1 VSGSVSKSKQ
11 FRTAVLVVW
20 LGCAWQATARAQE
33 TPKSNW
39 TSAHAPCARYDDLR
53 KPVLGDIGVRIDATE
68 PWADEFR
75 RALSFWNTV
84 LAANLHEQTDLDSCA
99 VRIVNEGSDILNH
112 GNVARSQLTS
122 WDNFRGMIAVSP
134 GAAKAMSSAEMYG
147 TAVHELGHMLGL
159 KHNASSR
166 SVMYFLNVNG
176 SEVLDRE
183 DILALSTCHKLRMAA
198 VPTFLPI
205 RAVLTVS
212 PIPKPSGS
220 FSSPDW
226 WEQGEPSTLQMAV
239 ALDENRIAPA
249 LGRNLL
255 VQTPIPWK

>member
-1 VSGSVSKSKQ
+1 
-11 FRTAVLVVW
+11 
-20 LGCAWQATARAQE
+20 
-33 TPKSNW
+33 
-39 TSAHAPCARYDDLR
+39 
-53 KPVLGDIGVRIDATE
+53 
-68 PWADEFR
+68 
-75 RALSFWNTV
+75 
-84 LAANLHEQTDLDSCA
+84 
-99 VRIVNEGSDILNH
+99 
-112 GNVARSQLTS
+112 
-122 WDNFRGMIAVSP
+122 
-134 GAAKAMSSAEMYG
+134 
-147 TAVHELGHMLGL
+147 
-159 KHNASSR
+159 
-166 SVMYFLNVNG
+166 
-176 SEVLDRE
+176 
-183 DILALSTCHKLRMAA
+183 MAA